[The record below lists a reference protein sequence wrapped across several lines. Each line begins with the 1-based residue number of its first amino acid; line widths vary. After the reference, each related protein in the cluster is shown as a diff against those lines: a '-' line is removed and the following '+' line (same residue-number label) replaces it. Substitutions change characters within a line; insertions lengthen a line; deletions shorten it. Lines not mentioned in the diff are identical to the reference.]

1 MKDMTKPRKGNYIL
15 LDIKRNKYI
24 YIMLLVVVAWYV
36 IFCYVPM
43 YGAIIAF
50 KDYSI
55 GRGIFNSPWVGFKHF
70 ASFFSDIN
78 FMRVVRNTFLI
89 NIYDILW
96 GFPAPIIMALL
107 LNEVRNQYF
116 KKTIQTLSYLPYFIS
131 MVVVCGIIVDFTSTN
146 GIINQLLSNFGFE
159 KVNLLS
165 KSEFFRTVY
174 ISSGIWQ
181 NVGWGSIIYLAAL
194 TNISPELYESAVIDG
209 AGRWKQLIHITL
221 PGIASTIIVL
231 LILRMGSIM
240 SVGFEK
246 IILLYNPL
254 TYETA
259 DVIASY
265 VYRKGLL
272 NADYSYSTA
281 IGLMNS
287 VINFLFLV
295 VSNWLSRRY
304 TESSLWG
311 SVK

>member
-1 MKDMTKPRKGNYIL
+1 
-15 LDIKRNKYI
+15 
-24 YIMLLVVVAWYV
+24 MLLPVVVWYG
-36 IFCYVPM
+36 IFCYAPM

-55 GRGIFNSPWVGFKHF
+55 GRGIIESPWVGFKHF
-70 ASFFSDIN
+70 ISFFRDIN
-78 FMRVVRNTFLI
+78 FLRVVKNTFLI
-89 NIYDILW
+89 NIYDIIW

-107 LNEVRNQYF
+107 LNEVRNQHF
-116 KKTIQTLSYLPYFIS
+116 KKSVQTLTYLPYFIS
-131 MVVVCGIIVDFTSTN
+131 MVVVCGIIVDFTSTD
-146 GIINQLLSNFGFE
+146 GIINQLISHLGFE

-165 KSEFFRTVY
+165 RSEYFRTIY

-194 TNISPELYESAVIDG
+194 TNINPELYEAAIIDG
-209 AGRWKQLIHITL
+209 AGKWKQLIHITL

-259 DVIASY
+259 DVISSY
-265 VYRKGLL
+265 VYRRGLL
-272 NADYSYSTA
+272 NVDYSYSTA
-281 IGLMNS
+281 IGLLNS
-287 VINFLFLV
+287 VVNFAFLV
-295 VSNWLSRRY
+295 ASNWLSKRN
-304 TESSLWG
+304 TESSLW
-311 SVK
+311 

>member
-1 MKDMTKPRKGNYIL
+1 
-15 LDIKRNKYI
+15 
-24 YIMLLVVVAWYV
+24 MLLAVVVWYC
-36 IFCYVPM
+36 IFCYAPM

-50 KDYSI
+50 KNYSI

-70 ASFFSDIN
+70 AAFFNDIN
-78 FMRVVRNTFLI
+78 FLRVVKNTFLI

-107 LNEVRNQYF
+107 LNEVRNRYF
-116 KKTIQTLSYLPYFIS
+116 KRTIQTLTYLPYFIS
-131 MVVVCGIIVDFTSTN
+131 MVVVCGIIIDFTSSN
-146 GIINQLLSNFGFE
+146 GIINQLLSGLGVE
-159 KVNLLS
+159 KTNLLS
-165 KSEFFRTVY
+165 KSEYFRTIYV
-174 ISSGIWQ
+174 SSGIWQ

-209 AGRWKQLIHITL
+209 AGKWKQLIHITL

-281 IGLMNS
+281 IGLFNS

-295 VSNWLSRRY
+295 GSNWLSKRH
-304 TESSLWG
+304 TESSLW
-311 SVK
+311 

>member
-1 MKDMTKPRKGNYIL
+1 
-15 LDIKRNKYI
+15 
-24 YIMLLVVVAWYV
+24 MLLMVVAWYC
-36 IFCYVPM
+36 IFCYAPM

-70 ASFFSDIN
+70 VSFFHDIN
-78 FMRVVRNTFLI
+78 FIRIVKNTFLI

-107 LNEVRNQYF
+107 LNEVRSRYF
-116 KKTIQTLSYLPYFIS
+116 KKTIQTLTYLPYFVS
-131 MVVVCGIIVDFTSTN
+131 MVVVCGIIIDFTSSN
-146 GIINQLLSNFGFE
+146 GIINQLISNLGIE
-159 KVNLLS
+159 KTNLLS
-165 KSEFFRTVY
+165 KSEYFRTIY

-209 AGRWKQLIHITL
+209 AGKWKQLVHITL

-281 IGLMNS
+281 IGLFNS

-295 VSNWLSRRY
+295 GSNWLSKRH
-304 TESSLWG
+304 TESSLW
-311 SVK
+311 